1 MKPFLTALALTWAL
15 AFPAAVHAQDLPKQ
29 AVTGVIQNQL
39 DAFGQDDFARAYT
52 FASPMIKRMF
62 GGPDT
67 FGMMVQQGYPMVWRP
82 ADVTYGDTRAQGD
95 AIFQKVIITDQA
107 GRMHVLEYEMI
118 AAPDGWQ
125 INGVQV
131 LRQPQLGA

>member
-1 MKPFLTALALTWAL
+1 
-15 AFPAAVHAQDLPKQ
+15 
-29 AVTGVIQNQL
+29 
-39 DAFGQDDFARAYT
+39 
-52 FASPMIKRMF
+52 
-62 GGPDT
+62 
-67 FGMMVQQGYPMVWRP
+67 VWRP